1 MFIAVLFAINFL
13 IGQDCEEGSQWVET
27 NDGHFEC
34 CPSAN
39 YMFDCDGNCYHISFY
54 ANFLGDGGCNMGK
67 NTPNLNCEDYNLDDG
82 DCIRDEHCGDG
93 EVDDCADDDCCP
105 ENWIA
110 DGYPDCEDQQWGCDL
125 TCYQNDGGDCGPLC
139 EDEVECW
146 DGSCAA
152 YEDSCPVFGCEEG
165 YLPDCSGDEV
175 CCPESLS
182 GCSTS
187 TCDLTCYSEECLTGP
202 DLVVDQATLL
212 NSIYTSTIN
221 VSEDD
226 CYIEENCVT
235 GSGLRDLIRFTTEIG
250 NIGNADFYLGPSGS
264 SDDWEWAPCHGHW
277 HFEQYAQYALYSY
290 EETSPGQYDCT
301 DQEIGHKNGWC
312 VMDLADYTNDGTCQF
327 QYGCSNMGISAGCSD
342 IYNSGLDCQWLD
354 ITGIPD
360 GEYILSVG
368 TNVNMDHDL
377 IHELNYD
384 NNTANVR
391 ITLAGGNVS
400 VGDIFDLN
408 NCNGEV
414 CEEEV
419 DCAGVCG
426 GDAVLSGCDNA
437 CNSTA
442 VVDACGTC
450 DSDSSNDCVQD
461 CAGTWGGD
469 AVIDEC
475 DVCGGDNTSC
485 QQLGDINGDGTIN
498 VIDIVMAVDLIL
510 SNNYDVVGDVNEDGQ
525 LNVLDIVTLANCV
538 LAGTCGGRIDDAIES
553 RLIMVDNVVSIE
565 ADGFIGGVQMTLTHG
580 ADFSIEMTD
589 RALYSNYVTE
599 GNETRLLV
607 ITPETEDLF
616 SYNGDFEIAEII
628 VANSY
633 AEVSVDIPLAA
644 SFSLSEAYPNPFN
657 PTTTMK
663 LTMPVAGD
671 MQVAVYNLLGQVVVT
686 LASGYMEASTYT
698 LTWDAAD
705 VASGMYFVKAQAD
718 GFTTTQKLMLV
729 K

>member
-1 MFIAVLFAINFL
+1 MVKMFIAVLFAINFL

-442 VVDACGTC
+442 VVDECGTC
-450 DSDSSNDCVQD
+450 DSDGSNDCVQD
-461 CAGTWGGD
+461 CAGEWGGD
-469 AVIDEC
+469 LELDC
-475 DVCGGDNTSC
+475 GGVCGGDNSTALSC
-485 QQLGDINGDGTIN
+485 CGLPFYDDCTTDCYEDSMGTCCIEEDADECGLCFGDGSSCCEDGETNNDNPCNPWECDDGQWVEIIIDCAEQMGWVCDGGVYIPPEEGECCSECVLYGDLNGDGTTN

-510 SNNYDVVGDVNEDGQ
+510 NNNYNAVGDINGDGV
-525 LNVLDIVTLANCV
+525 LNVIDIV
-538 LAGTCGGRIDDAIES
+538 
-553 RLIMVDNVVSIE
+553 
-565 ADGFIGGVQMTLTHG
+565 
-580 ADFSIEMTD
+580 
-589 RALYSNYVTE
+589 
-599 GNETRLLV
+599 
-607 ITPETEDLF
+607 
-616 SYNGDFEIAEII
+616 II
-628 VANSY
+628 VDM
-633 AEVSVDIPLAA
+633 VL
-644 SFSLSEAYPNPFN
+644 NP
-657 PTTTMK
+657 
-663 LTMPVAGD
+663 
-671 MQVAVYNLLGQVVVT
+671 
-686 LASGYMEASTYT
+686 
-698 LTWDAAD
+698 
-705 VASGMYFVKAQAD
+705 
-718 GFTTTQKLMLV
+718 
-729 K
+729 

>member
-202 DLVVDQATLL
+202 DLVVDQATLV
-212 NSIYTSTIN
+212 NSIYTGTIN

-235 GSGLRDLIRFTTEIG
+235 GSGIRDLIRFTTEIG

-442 VVDACGTC
+442 VVDECGTC
-450 DSDSSNDCVQD
+450 DSDASNDCVQD

-469 AVIDEC
+469 LELDC
-475 DVCGGDNTSC
+475 GGVCGGDNSTALSC
-485 QQLGDINGDGTIN
+485 CGLPFYDDCTTDCYEDSMGTCCIEEDADECGLCFGDGSSCCEDGETNNDNPCNPWECDDGQWVEIIIDCAEQMGWVCDGGVYIPPEEGECCSECVLYGDLNGDGTTN

-510 SNNYDVVGDVNEDGQ
+510 NNNYNAVGDINGDGV
-525 LNVLDIVTLANCV
+525 LNVIDIV
-538 LAGTCGGRIDDAIES
+538 
-553 RLIMVDNVVSIE
+553 
-565 ADGFIGGVQMTLTHG
+565 
-580 ADFSIEMTD
+580 
-589 RALYSNYVTE
+589 
-599 GNETRLLV
+599 
-607 ITPETEDLF
+607 
-616 SYNGDFEIAEII
+616 II
-628 VANSY
+628 VDM
-633 AEVSVDIPLAA
+633 VL
-644 SFSLSEAYPNPFN
+644 NP
-657 PTTTMK
+657 
-663 LTMPVAGD
+663 
-671 MQVAVYNLLGQVVVT
+671 
-686 LASGYMEASTYT
+686 
-698 LTWDAAD
+698 
-705 VASGMYFVKAQAD
+705 
-718 GFTTTQKLMLV
+718 
-729 K
+729 

>member
-1 MFIAVLFAINFL
+1 MVKMFIAVLFAINFL

-226 CYIEENCVT
+226 CYIDENCVT
-235 GSGLRDLIRFTTEIG
+235 GSGLRELIRFTTEIG

-426 GDAVLSGCDNA
+426 GNAVVDCAGVCGGDAVLSGCDNA

-442 VVDACGTC
+442 VVDECGTC
-450 DSDSSNDCVQD
+450 DSDASNDCVQD
-461 CAGTWGGD
+461 CSGAWGGSLEL
-469 AVIDEC
+469 DEC
-475 DVCGGDNTSC
+475 NICGGDNSSC
-485 QQLGDINGDGTIN
+485 ADCAGVPNGDK
-498 VIDIVMAVDLIL
+498 
-510 SNNYDVVGDVNEDGQ
+510 E
-525 LNVLDIVTLANCV
+525 LDN
-538 LAGTCGGRIDDAIES
+538 
-553 RLIMVDNVVSIE
+553 
-565 ADGFIGGVQMTLTHG
+565 
-580 ADFSIEMTD
+580 
-589 RALYSNYVTE
+589 
-599 GNETRLLV
+599 
-607 ITPETEDLF
+607 
-616 SYNGDFEIAEII
+616 
-628 VANSY
+628 
-633 AEVSVDIPLAA
+633 
-644 SFSLSEAYPNPFN
+644 
-657 PTTTMK
+657 
-663 LTMPVAGD
+663 
-671 MQVAVYNLLGQVVVT
+671 
-686 LASGYMEASTYT
+686 
-698 LTWDAAD
+698 
-705 VASGMYFVKAQAD
+705 
-718 GFTTTQKLMLV
+718 
-729 K
+729 

>member
-1 MFIAVLFAINFL
+1 MIKMFIAVLFAINFL

-426 GDAVLSGCDNA
+426 GNAVVDCAGVCGGDAVLSGCDNA

-442 VVDACGTC
+442 VVDECGTC
-450 DSDSSNDCVQD
+450 DSDASNDCVQDCAGTWGGDLEPDCCGACGGDNSQCSNCCGMPFPDDCSGVCCSEVCYFDVCGVCDDIPENDCVQD

-469 AVIDEC
+469 AVVDEC
-475 DVCGGDNTSC
+475 GVCGGDNTSC
-485 QQLGDINGDGTIN
+485 QQLGDLNSDGLIN
-498 VIDIVMAVDLIL
+498 VLDVVVLVDIVLGNGEFESSGDL
-510 SNNYDVVGDVNEDGQ
+510 NEDGV
-525 LNVLDIVTLANCV
+525 LNVLDIVML
-538 LAGTCGGRIDDAIES
+538 
-553 RLIMVDNVVSIE
+553 
-565 ADGFIGGVQMTLTHG
+565 
-580 ADFSIEMTD
+580 
-589 RALYSNYVTE
+589 
-599 GNETRLLV
+599 
-607 ITPETEDLF
+607 
-616 SYNGDFEIAEII
+616 
-628 VANSY
+628 
-633 AEVSVDIPLAA
+633 VDII
-644 SFSLSEAYPNPFN
+644 
-657 PTTTMK
+657 
-663 LTMPVAGD
+663 
-671 MQVAVYNLLGQVVVT
+671 LG
-686 LASGYMEASTYT
+686 
-698 LTWDAAD
+698 
-705 VASGMYFVKAQAD
+705 F
-718 GFTTTQKLMLV
+718 
-729 K
+729 